1 MSSPRPSLT
10 SGGKRSNTCPKTHP
24 RRAFSLFIPKRQCS
38 TFHQE
43 SSMLASTNHQHTAR
57 GEVTFMEMRKMSG
70 SRTQAKPPTDPQ
82 TEANLV
88 LPNIRSG
95 GRIEEN
101 PCGHIYSSD
110 EKPESTTVKV
120 SQSSMLVE
128 GFVF

>member
-82 TEANLV
+82 TEELRS
-88 LPNIRSG
+88 NID
-95 GRIEEN
+95 IEGN
-101 PCGHIYSSD
+101 MSLSPLHRTVIASNVYGLLGH
-110 EKPESTTVKV
+110 PSTRRTSKC
-120 SQSSMLVE
+120 L
-128 GFVF
+128 